1 MEITVLIENLGLRHL
16 ICEHGLSLHINCK
29 GRSILLDMGSSGAL
43 AQNARELT
51 AIGVGG
57 CTPATAPVCQPLSC
71 SGGGWV
77 TGLLICR
84 PVTASNCN

>member
-51 AIGVGG
+51 AIGVGRLYTG
-57 CTPATAPVCQPLSC
+57 HCTGMPAFELLRRRLGDRLAYMQ
-71 SGGGWV
+71 
-77 TGLLICR
+77 TGDRIQL
-84 PVTASNCN
+84 